1 MGYIQ
6 RYKSFF
12 SALPETLCESE
23 MVGEDFTCWSG
34 EDVVER

>member
-12 SALPETLCESE
+12 STLPEMLCE
-23 MVGEDFTCWSG
+23 GEVVMDENTCWSG